1 MSRHRIEP
9 PLGLRSS
16 PNLVVCTKRKAELL
30 EEFLKRLDYVLAS
43 FRLGL
48 ATVDFNESLTH
59 LKRTVRMGPQK
70 PGRGDRLH
78 PILEIL
84 VNQKAWKFARERTI
98 GDEPRLKQDD
108 VEKAAAWVAD
118 NITARRGR
126 PRAQLLDHHVA
137 GLMALIQQFTGRPVL
152 ESRKSGTDFYDPK
165 LLGAARILL
174 HLREIDSSITETQL
188 VNKVRDVRRRYAG
201 KPMRFRDSYPL
212 YGATLS
218 AAGEPVLAPPLR
230 LEHFE
235 RSVPIYCP

>member
-84 VNQKAWKFARERTI
+84 VNTGPLFAHSGRNLGLASLRCQSKLVKKPPAIPTKWQKVVVFSE
-98 GDEPRLKQDD
+98 GSHGPLLK
-108 VEKAAAWVAD
+108 E
-118 NITARRGR
+118 
-126 PRAQLLDHHVA
+126 
-137 GLMALIQQFTGRPVL
+137 FT
-152 ESRKSGTDFYDPK
+152 
-165 LLGAARILL
+165 
-174 HLREIDSSITETQL
+174 
-188 VNKVRDVRRRYAG
+188 
-201 KPMRFRDSYPL
+201 
-212 YGATLS
+212 
-218 AAGEPVLAPPLR
+218 
-230 LEHFE
+230 
-235 RSVPIYCP
+235 